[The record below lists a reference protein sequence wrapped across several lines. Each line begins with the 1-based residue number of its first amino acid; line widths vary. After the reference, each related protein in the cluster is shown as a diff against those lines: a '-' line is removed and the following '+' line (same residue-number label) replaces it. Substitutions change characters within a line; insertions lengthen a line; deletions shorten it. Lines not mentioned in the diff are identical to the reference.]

1 MRVLLDACIL
11 FPTVLRE
18 ILMATA
24 SAGGYQPLWSE
35 KILAEWRHAAARLGE
50 GADDIAGAEI
60 ALLNANWPKAQVAFD
75 IADIETL
82 TLPDRNDRHVLAAAI
97 AGQADVLLTRNLRDF
112 PTRVLARHNIL
123 RRDPDSFLLD
133 FAHSGEVDMAAITA
147 TIQTRTEEISGRD
160 QPLRPLLKRA
170 GLPRL
175 GKFLG

>member
-18 ILMATA
+18 VLIATA
-24 SAGGYQPLWSE
+24 AAGGYTPLWSG

-50 GADDIAGAEI
+50 GADGIAGTEI
-60 ALLNANWPKAQVAFD
+60 ALLNANWPGAQIAFD
-75 IADIETL
+75 PASIDTL

-133 FAHSGEVDMAAITA
+133 FAHSGAVDMAAITA
-147 TIQTRTEEISGRD
+147 TVQARTARISGRE